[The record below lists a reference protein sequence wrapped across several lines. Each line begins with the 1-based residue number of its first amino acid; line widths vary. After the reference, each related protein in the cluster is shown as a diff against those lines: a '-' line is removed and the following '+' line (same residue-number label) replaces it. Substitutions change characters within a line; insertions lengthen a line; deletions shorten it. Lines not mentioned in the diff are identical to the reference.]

1 MGINVV
7 QELIE
12 SHLVDGRMKPQPG
25 IPMSTAIIQNF
36 EKILS
41 GGKDSTLLRFS
52 LGNEYLKTGD
62 PASAVNH
69 LKQAVVLDQQYSA
82 AWKLLGRALV
92 ESGQPADALVAY
104 REGIAVAEAK
114 GDKQA
119 AKEMTV
125 YARRI
130 EKSVDDDRNGSHE
143 NG

>member
-1 MGINVV
+1 MT
-7 QELIE
+7 
-12 SHLVDGRMKPQPG
+12 
-25 IPMSTAIIQNF
+25 TAIIQNF
-36 EKILS
+36 EKILA
-41 GGKDSTLLRFS
+41 GGKDNTLLRFS
-52 LGNEYLKTGD
+52 LGNEYLKAGD
-62 PASAVNH
+62 SVNAASH
-69 LKQAVVLDQQYSA
+69 LKQAVVLDPKYSA

-104 REGIAVAEAK
+104 REGITVAEEK

-130 EKSVDDDRNGSHE
+130 EKSVDEDRNRSDE

>member
-1 MGINVV
+1 MTT
-7 QELIE
+7 
-12 SHLVDGRMKPQPG
+12 P
-25 IPMSTAIIQNF
+25 IIQSF
-36 EKILS
+36 EKMLA
-41 GGKDSTLLRFS
+41 GGKDNTLLRFS
-52 LGNEYLKTGD
+52 LGSEYLKAGD

-69 LKQAVVLDQQYSA
+69 LKQAVVLDPKYSA

-130 EKSVDDDRNGSHE
+130 EKSVHEDPDRSHKNG
-143 NG
+143 

>member
-1 MGINVV
+1 MT
-7 QELIE
+7 
-12 SHLVDGRMKPQPG
+12 
-25 IPMSTAIIQNF
+25 IPIIQNF
-36 EKILS
+36 EKILA
-41 GGKDSTLLRFS
+41 GGKDNTLLRFS
-52 LGNEYLKTGD
+52 LGNEYLKAGE

-69 LKQAVVLDQQYSA
+69 LRQAVALDQKYSA

-92 ESGQPADALVAY
+92 ESGQPAAALVAY

-130 EKSVDDDRNGSHE
+130 EKSVDEDRNRSHE
-143 NG
+143 DGG

>member
-1 MGINVV
+1 MY
-7 QELIE
+7 EMP
-12 SHLVDGRMKPQPG
+12 SMT
-25 IPMSTAIIQNF
+25 TAIIQNF
-36 EKILS
+36 EKMLAD
-41 GGKDSTLLRFS
+41 GKDSTLLRFS
-52 LGNEYLKTGD
+52 LGNEYLKAGD
-62 PASAVNH
+62 PASAANH
-69 LKQAVVLDQQYSA
+69 LKQAVVLDPKYSA

-92 ESGQPADALVAY
+92 ESGQPAGALLAY

-130 EKSVDDDRNGSHE
+130 ETLAHDDRNRSHE

>member
-1 MGINVV
+1 MTT
-7 QELIE
+7 
-12 SHLVDGRMKPQPG
+12 P
-25 IPMSTAIIQNF
+25 IIQNF
-36 EKILS
+36 EKILAN
-41 GGKDSTLLRFS
+41 GKENTLLRFS
-52 LGNEYLKTGD
+52 LGNEYLKVGD
-62 PASAVNH
+62 PVSAVNH
-69 LKQAVVLDQQYSA
+69 LRQAVILDQKYSA

-130 EKSVDDDRNGSHE
+130 EKSAYEDRNRSHE

>member
-1 MGINVV
+1 MI
-7 QELIE
+7 
-12 SHLVDGRMKPQPG
+12 
-25 IPMSTAIIQNF
+25 TAIIQNF
-36 EKILS
+36 EKILA
-41 GGKDSTLLRFS
+41 GGKDNTLLRFS
-52 LGNEYLKTGD
+52 LGNEYLKAGD
-62 PASAVNH
+62 PVSAVNH
-69 LKQAVVLDQQYSA
+69 LRQAVILDQKYSA

-119 AKEMTV
+119 AKEMNV

-130 EKSVDDDRNGSHE
+130 EKSAYEDRNRSHE